1 MPYKTKSPYKKRKM
15 APISTKALERRV
27 KALENAPELKT
38 SEFKIQDTLISTLS
52 TTKLYGTS
60 GALTNLTE
68 LAKGTGIS
76 ERIGTEVTWKKMFL
90 RYNNL
95 FAGLAVNYRTAIV
108 WDKEGD
114 SGVDDVPFYNAIFAS
129 DGLSDPSYFD
139 PQSGVNLSN
148 RDRFRVLYD
157 SINSRHP
164 KSQMQLSVATGDA
177 SALQTIVRDTGETYI
192 DLRNCVSVYDGFS
205 DSTGNKPR
213 TGTLYLVTIANQLEN
228 STEPAAIAV
237 DDYLS
242 QINIR
247 MRYTDV

>member
-38 SEFKIQDTLISTLS
+38 KELKLTDTSISTA
-52 TTKLYGTS
+52 TTTRLYGLS
-60 GALTNLTE
+60 GAVTNLTE

-76 ERIGTEVTWKKMFL
+76 DRIGTEVTWKKMFL

-108 WDKEGD
+108 WDREGD
-114 SGVDDVPFYNAIFAS
+114 SGVDDPPFYSAIFAS
-129 DGLSDPSYFD
+129 DGLLTPGYFD

-148 RDRFRVLYD
+148 RDRFRILYD

-177 SALQTIVRDTGETYI
+177 AALQTIVRDTGETYI

-205 DSTGNKPR
+205 DSTGNLPK
-213 TGTLYLVTIANQLEN
+213 TGTMYLVTIANQLEN
-228 STEPAAIAV
+228 STDPTVVDV
-237 DDYLS
+237 DDYIS
-242 QINIR
+242 QLNIR
-247 MRYTDV
+247 LRYTDV